1 MVESFDPKILLAT
14 LTELP
19 GVYRMID
26 GQGQALYVG
35 KAKNLKK
42 RVASYFRDKHPSP
55 RIALMVSQIARVE
68 TTVTRS
74 EAEALLLE
82 NNLIK
87 SLSPRYNILFRDDK
101 SYPYI
106 VLSRDP
112 YPRLAFYRGATSREA
127 DYFGPYPSA
136 MAVRESINLLQR
148 MFRLRTCENPVFG
161 NRSRPCLLHQIRRCS
176 GGCVGLISQQAYAQ
190 DVQMASMFLQGR
202 RQEIIARLSEAM
214 DRAAADLAFE
224 QAAVYR
230 DRIQSLRRVQDRQYV
245 ESAHGEDADVLVAV
259 EEGGLCCVNLA
270 MVRGGRH
277 LGDKPLFPSNAG
289 GSAPVEVLSAFLS
302 QHYLTH
308 PIPTR
313 IFVNLALPDPDVAE
327 TLAALAGRRVL
338 VGEPRLTPHK
348 VWVEMAEQ
356 NGRLAIAA
364 RRDRFARQEAR
375 VEALRELL
383 NLELNDG
390 DEGDDEQEIRI
401 ECFDISHTQGESTVA
416 SCVVYQGN
424 GMRKAE
430 YRRFNIRNVQAG
442 DDYAAMRQ
450 AVLRRY
456 EKVGSGEGVA
466 PSLILI
472 DGGKGQVGAAA
483 SALEELGLAHL
494 PMLGVA
500 KGEGRK
506 PGLET
511 LVFPDARE
519 PVQLP
524 AEHPA
529 LHLIQ
534 EIRDEAHR
542 FAVSGHRLRR
552 SKARRTSRL
561 EDIDGV
567 GPRRRKA
574 LIARFGGLQGV
585 AGAGID
591 QLSAV
596 PGIGRDLAEKIY
608 AALH

>member
-1 MVESFDPKILLAT
+1 MDETFDAKELLAT

-19 GVYRMID
+19 GVYRMVD
-26 GQGQALYVG
+26 AKGTVLYVG

-42 RVASYFRDKHPSP
+42 RVASYFRENHPSP
-55 RIALMVSQIARVE
+55 RIALMVAQIARVE

-87 SLSPRYNILFRDDK
+87 SLAPRYNILFRDDK

-106 VLSRDP
+106 VLTRDA
-112 YPRLAFYRGATSREA
+112 YPRLGFFRGNTDRKA
-127 DYFGPYPSA
+127 DYFGPFPSSL
-136 MAVRESINLLQR
+136 AVRDSVNLLQR
-148 MFRLRTCENPVFG
+148 MFRLRTCENSVFN
-161 NRSRPCLLHQIRRCS
+161 NRSRPCLLHQIKRCS
-176 GGCVGLISQQAYAQ
+176 GPCVELIAPEAYAQ
-190 DVQMASMFLQGR
+190 DVQLATLFLLGR
-202 RQEIIARLSEAM
+202 HQEVIGRLTEAM
-214 DRAAADLAFE
+214 DQAASALAFE

-230 DRIQSLRRVQDRQYV
+230 DQIQSLRHVQDKQYI
-245 ESAHGEDADVLVAV
+245 ETGRGEDVDVVVVV
-259 EEGGLCCVNLA
+259 EDGGMLCVNLA

-277 LGDKPLFPSNAG
+277 LGDKTQFPSNAAD
-289 GSAPVEVLSAFLS
+289 SSPLDVLSAFLT
-302 QHYLTH
+302 QHYLAH
-308 PIPTR
+308 PIPER
-313 IFVNLALPDPDVAE
+313 VYLNLPLPDGE
-327 TLAALAGRRVL
+327 LAATLTELAKRPVPIL
-338 VGEPRLTPHK
+338 EPRLTMQK
-348 VWVEMAEQ
+348 MWVEMAEQ
-356 NGRLAIAA
+356 NAKLAIVA
-364 RRDRFARQEAR
+364 RRSTLLRQASR
-375 VEALRELL
+375 LGALQEVLALEPDERE
-383 NLELNDG
+383 
-390 DEGDDEQEIRI
+390 EGGETRI

-424 GMRKAE
+424 GMRKSD
-430 YRRFNIRNVQAG
+430 YRRFNIQGITPG
-442 DDYAAMRQ
+442 DDYAAIRQ

-456 EKVGSGEGVA
+456 EKVASGESAA

-483 SALEELGLAHL
+483 SALEELGLSHL

-511 LVFPDARE
+511 LVFPDGRE
-519 PVQLP
+519 PVQLA

-542 FAVSGHRLRR
+542 FAVSGHRTRR
-552 SKARRTSRL
+552 GKTRKTSRL

-574 LIARFGGLQGV
+574 LIARFGGLQGIAD
-585 AGAGID
+585 AGLD
-591 QLSAV
+591 QLTAV
-596 PGIGRDLAEKIY
+596 PGISRDLAEKIY